1 MISNAIKTTIVNA
14 ILACEASDRAFD
26 ALRETVRKE
35 KLDRETFEGLAREAC
50 SVRYDVPLIVKSTG
64 KVVFDSSAPKYETA
78 KKRAQRLVAE
88 VFPSSKSTEDVEIPA
103 ELLALA
109 AKLAKAA
116 NGYEGA
122 RSLAAKALAA
132 AFAK

>member
-1 MISNAIKTTIVNA
+1 MTMQTLSAA
-14 ILACEASDRAFD
+14 ILKTFKTGDDDEA
-26 ALRETVRKE
+26 ALADVV
-35 KLDRETFEGLAREAC
+35 KLAKRMKRETFEPLAQRLA
-50 SVRYDVPLIVKSTG
+50 STKYDVPLIKKKTG
-64 KVVFDSSAPKYETA
+64 RIVFDSSAEKYETA
-78 KKRAQRLVAE
+78 RKRVQRLIKAVYE
-88 VFPSSKSTEDVEIPA
+88 TSQSTEETEIPA

-116 NGYEGA
+116 NEYEGA

>member
-1 MISNAIKTTIVNA
+1 MTMQALSAA
-14 ILACEASDRAFD
+14 ILKTFKTGDDDEA
-26 ALRETVRKE
+26 ALADVV
-35 KLDRETFEGLAREAC
+35 KLAKRMKRETFEPLAQRLA
-50 SVRYDVPLIVKSTG
+50 STKYDVPLIEKKTG
-64 KVVFDSSAPKYETA
+64 RIVFDSSAEKYETA
-78 KKRAQRLVAE
+78 RKRVQRLIKAMYE
-88 VFPSSKSTEDVEIPA
+88 TSQSTEETEIPA

-116 NGYEGA
+116 NEYEGA